1 MGINRK
7 DVEKERHRY
16 EKTLKLLCVFRSTE
30 EKMQKHI
37 QFEKRKT
44 QKTIKVYDKKHN
56 KNNVV
61 LVVVL
66 LLCYLKF

>member
-30 EKMQKHI
+30 EKMQKYI
-37 QFEKRKT
+37 QFEK
-44 QKTIKVYDKKHN
+44 KKNTEDN
-56 KNNVV
+56 KG
-61 LVVVL
+61 L
-66 LLCYLKF
+66 